1 MIEFSHAELKLLL
14 AIVRSHAD
22 DLDNGDLPEPEELE
36 SILAK
41 LKAAQVKPAL
51 TAELFGIDRK

>member
-1 MIEFSHAELKLLL
+1 MLEFSQAEIKELI
-14 AIVRSHAD
+14 AIVRSHAA
-22 DLDNGDLPEPEELE
+22 DLDNADLPEPEELQ

-41 LKAAQVKPAL
+41 LKAALVKPTL